1 MEAGG
6 GDTAGVLELESHAS
20 DDLKSEK
27 QLPDTNYVSNGNIA
41 VENGLTEDVNPS
53 SDDTHDQFVQMVTE
67 LKFQNEFLKS
77 QYEDLKNSQ
86 SECSVSNQQTKA
98 NETEGGE
105 SEDVKELRERI
116 ESLKRELLEEKQ
128 TRNAAE
134 EALKHLTVAYSEAD
148 AKAQELSAKLAEAQQ
163 KLDQEIKDR
172 EEKYSELDS
181 KFSRLHKRAKQR
193 IQDVQKE
200 KDDLEVRFR
209 EVSETAERASSQ
221 QSALQQELERTRQQA
236 NDALKAMDAERQQ
249 LRSTNNKLRDTIEE
263 LRRSLEPKE
272 SALEALQQ
280 SLMEKEQMLEDMR
293 GLLQTADEKRQASI
307 AELSAKHQ
315 KNLES
320 LEAQLAD
327 AISDRSKATE
337 TISSLQVLIAEKESK
352 IAEMDAAST
361 GEAVRFRA
369 SVESVKGELAHLK
382 REHDKEKESWEAAS
396 QALKT
401 KLELAE
407 SNCIRAEIEVAKMR
421 SQLESD
427 VSAQAQILN
436 AKDAELVAAKKEIS
450 HLESEFSSYKV
461 RAHALLQ
468 KKDAELAAAKDSEQL
483 KVLEEALKEAEKEVL
498 SVSAERD
505 RVLQDLQDALANH
518 DKELKE
524 RELVLD
530 NAKQQIKSL
539 EIKLNSA
546 NASHESDKETWE
558 MNLQNMEE
566 TWRIRCEGLKAQNE
580 ASSGQDVQKELDEL
594 KLRYKRLKEE
604 HDTFRDLADRMIEEK
619 DKEIYKL
626 LDDNKDLHQSLE
638 SRPPV
643 DHNGNHYTAMQKQ
656 DAQNL
661 STSAA
666 EQQILLL
673 ARQQAQREEELAQ
686 SQRHILALQEE
697 IEELER
703 ENRLHSQQE
712 AMLKTELRN
721 MERMQKRE
729 GVDMTYL
736 KNVIL
741 KLLETENLV
750 VLIIMIFAT
759 TGEVEA
765 LLPVIGMLLQFSPEE
780 IHKCQQAYR
789 ASTDVPPSPASD
801 GPGSRSLFS
810 RFSFS

>member
-1 MEAGG
+1 MEAEG
-6 GDTAGVLELESHAS
+6 GDTAGVLELESHAF

-41 VENGLTEDVNPS
+41 VENGLPEDVNPS
-53 SDDTHDQFVQMVTE
+53 SDDSHDQFVQMVTE

-77 QYEDLKNSQ
+77 QFEDLKNSQ

-98 NETEGGE
+98 DESHETEGGE

-272 SALEALQQ
+272 SALEAFQQ

-293 GLLQTADEKRQASI
+293 GLFQAADEKRQASI

-327 AISDRSKATE
+327 ALSDRSKATE

-361 GEAVRFRA
+361 GEAARFRA

-382 REHDKEKESWEAAS
+382 HEHDKEKESWEAAS

-450 HLESEFSSYKV
+450 RLESEFSSYKV

-505 RVLQDLQDALANH
+505 RVLQNLQDALANH

-539 EIKLNSA
+539 EIKLDSA
-546 NASHESDKETWE
+546 NASHQSDKETWE
-558 MNLQNMEE
+558 MNLQNIEE

-741 KLLETENLV
+741 KLLET
-750 VLIIMIFAT
+750 
-759 TGEVEA
+759 GEVEA

>member
-1 MEAGG
+1 MEAEG
-6 GDTAGVLELESHAS
+6 GDAAGVLELESHAS

-27 QLPDTNYVSNGNIA
+27 QLPDTNYVSNGNIS

-77 QYEDLKNSQ
+77 QFEDLKNSQ
-86 SECSVSNQQTKA
+86 SECSVSSQQTKA

-263 LRRSLEPKE
+263 LRRSVEPKE

-293 GLLQTADEKRQASI
+293 GLLQAADEKRQASI

-327 AISDRSKATE
+327 ALSDRSKATE

-361 GEAVRFRA
+361 GEAARFRA
-369 SVESVKGELAHLK
+369 SVESIKGELAHLK
-382 REHDKEKESWEAAS
+382 REHDKEKVSWEAAS

-450 HLESEFSSYKV
+450 RLESEFSSYKV

-546 NASHESDKETWE
+546 NASHQSDKETWE
-558 MNLQNMEE
+558 MNLQNIEE

-643 DHNGNHYTAMQKQ
+643 DHNGNHYIAMQKQ

-741 KLLETENLV
+741 KLLET
-750 VLIIMIFAT
+750 
-759 TGEVEA
+759 GEVEV

>member
-1 MEAGG
+1 
-6 GDTAGVLELESHAS
+6 
-20 DDLKSEK
+20 
-27 QLPDTNYVSNGNIA
+27 
-41 VENGLTEDVNPS
+41 
-53 SDDTHDQFVQMVTE
+53 
-67 LKFQNEFLKS
+67 
-77 QYEDLKNSQ
+77 
-86 SECSVSNQQTKA
+86 
-98 NETEGGE
+98 
-105 SEDVKELRERI
+105 
-116 ESLKRELLEEKQ
+116 
-128 TRNAAE
+128 
-134 EALKHLTVAYSEAD
+134 
-148 AKAQELSAKLAEAQQ
+148 
-163 KLDQEIKDR
+163 
-172 EEKYSELDS
+172 
-181 KFSRLHKRAKQR
+181 
-193 IQDVQKE
+193 
-200 KDDLEVRFR
+200 
-209 EVSETAERASSQ
+209 
-221 QSALQQELERTRQQA
+221 
-236 NDALKAMDAERQQ
+236 MDAERQQ

-263 LRRSLEPKE
+263 LRRSVEPKE

-293 GLLQTADEKRQASI
+293 GLLQAADEKRQASI

-327 AISDRSKATE
+327 ALSDRSKATE

-361 GEAVRFRA
+361 GEAARFRA
-369 SVESVKGELAHLK
+369 SVESIKGELAHLK
-382 REHDKEKESWEAAS
+382 REHDKEKVSWEAAS

-450 HLESEFSSYKV
+450 RLESEFSSYKV

-546 NASHESDKETWE
+546 NASHQSDKETWE
-558 MNLQNMEE
+558 MNLQNIEE
-566 TWRIRCEGLKAQNE
+566 TWRIRYEGLKAQNE

-643 DHNGNHYTAMQKQ
+643 DHNGNRYLAMQKQ

-697 IEELER
+697 IEELEL

-741 KLLETENLV
+741 KLLET
-750 VLIIMIFAT
+750 
-759 TGEVEA
+759 GEVEV

-801 GPGSRSLFS
+801 GPGSHSLFS

>member
-1 MEAGG
+1 MEAEG
-6 GDTAGVLELESHAS
+6 GDAAGVLELESHAS

-27 QLPDTNYVSNGNIA
+27 QLPDTNYVSNGNIS

-77 QYEDLKNSQ
+77 QFEDLKNSQ

-209 EVSETAERASSQ
+209 EVSETAERASLQ

-263 LRRSLEPKE
+263 LRRSVEPKE

-293 GLLQTADEKRQASI
+293 GLLQAADEKRQASI

-327 AISDRSKATE
+327 ALSDRSKATE

-361 GEAVRFRA
+361 GEAARFRA
-369 SVESVKGELAHLK
+369 SVESIKGELAHLK
-382 REHDKEKESWEAAS
+382 REHDKEKVSWEAAS

-450 HLESEFSSYKV
+450 RLESEFSSYKV

-546 NASHESDKETWE
+546 NASHQSDKETWE
-558 MNLQNMEE
+558 MNLQNIEE

-643 DHNGNHYTAMQKQ
+643 DHNGNHYIAMQKQ

-741 KLLETENLV
+741 KLLET
-750 VLIIMIFAT
+750 
-759 TGEVEA
+759 GEVEV

>member
-1 MEAGG
+1 MEAEG
-6 GDTAGVLELESHAS
+6 GDTAGVLELESHAF

-41 VENGLTEDVNPS
+41 VENGLPEDVNPS
-53 SDDTHDQFVQMVTE
+53 SDDSHDQFVQMVTE

-77 QYEDLKNSQ
+77 QFEDLKNSQ

-98 NETEGGE
+98 DESHETEGGE

-272 SALEALQQ
+272 SALEAFQQ

-293 GLLQTADEKRQASI
+293 GLFQAADEKRQASI

-327 AISDRSKATE
+327 ALSDRSKATE

-361 GEAVRFRA
+361 GEAARFRA

-382 REHDKEKESWEAAS
+382 HEHDKEKESWEAAS

-450 HLESEFSSYKV
+450 RLESEFSSYKV

-505 RVLQDLQDALANH
+505 RVLQNLQDALANH

-539 EIKLNSA
+539 EIKLDSA
-546 NASHESDKETWE
+546 NASHQSDKETWE
-558 MNLQNMEE
+558 MNLQNIEE

-741 KLLETENLV
+741 KLLET
-750 VLIIMIFAT
+750 
-759 TGEVEA
+759 GEVEA

-780 IHKCQQAYR
+780 IHRCQQAYH
-789 ASTDVPPSPASD
+789 ASTNVPPSPASD

-810 RFSFS
+810 RFSFT

>member
-1 MEAGG
+1 MATVG
-6 GDTAGVLELESHAS
+6 GDTAGVPELESRVS

-27 QLPDTNYVSNGNIA
+27 QLSDANFVSNGNVV
-41 VENGLTEDVNPS
+41 VENGLPDDVDAGS
-53 SDDTHDQFVQMVTE
+53 GDTHDQLVQMVTE

-77 QYEDLKNSQ
+77 QFEGLKDLQ
-86 SECSVSNQQTKA
+86 SECSVSDRQTEA
-98 NETEGGE
+98 SEIEGGE
-105 SEDVKELRERI
+105 SEDVKELREMI

-128 TRNAAE
+128 TRGAAE
-134 EALKHLTVAYSEAD
+134 EALKHLTTAYSEAD
-148 AKAQELSAKLAEAQQ
+148 AKAQELSANLAEAQQ
-163 KLDQEIKDR
+163 KFDQEIKER

-181 KFSRLHKRAKQR
+181 KLSRLHKRAKQR

-200 KDDLEVRFR
+200 KDDLEARFR

-236 NDALKAMDAERQQ
+236 NDALKAMDADRQQ

-263 LRRSLEPKE
+263 LRRSLQPKE

-293 GLLQTADEKRQASI
+293 GLLQAADEKRQASI

-327 AISDRSKATE
+327 ALSDRSKATE
-337 TISSLQVLIAEKESK
+337 TISSLQVLVAEKESK

-361 GEAVRFRA
+361 GEAARFRA
-369 SVESVKGELAHLK
+369 SVETVKGELAHLK
-382 REHDKEKESWEAAS
+382 REHEKEKESWEVAS
-396 QALKT
+396 QGLKT
-401 KLELAE
+401 KLEIAE
-407 SNCIRAEIEVAKMR
+407 SNCIRAEIEAAKMR
-421 SQLESD
+421 SQLESE

-436 AKDAELVAAKKEIS
+436 TRDAELVAAKEEIS
-450 HLESEFSSYKV
+450 RLEIEFSSYKV

-483 KVLEEALKEAEKEVL
+483 IVLEEALKEAEKEVL

-505 RVLQDLQDALANH
+505 RILQDLQDALVNH

-524 RELVLD
+524 RELVLN

-539 EIKLNSA
+539 EIKLISA
-546 NASHESDKETWE
+546 NASHQSDKEAWE
-558 MNLQNMEE
+558 MNLQNLEE
-566 TWRIRCEGLKAQNE
+566 TWRLRCEALKAQNE
-580 ASSGQDVQKELDEL
+580 VSSGQDIQKELDEL

-604 HDTFRDLADRMIEEK
+604 HDSFRDLADRMIEEK
-619 DKEIYKL
+619 DKEISKL
-626 LDDNKDLHQSLE
+626 LDDNENLRQSLE
-638 SRPPV
+638 SRPLV
-643 DHNGNHYTAMQKQ
+643 DHNDNHNTAMQKQ

-666 EQQILLL
+666 EQQILIL
-673 ARQQAQREEELAQ
+673 ARQQAQREEELSQ

-697 IEELER
+697 IEELEL

-741 KLLETENLV
+741 KLLET
-750 VLIIMIFAT
+750 
-759 TGEVEA
+759 GEVEA

-780 IHKCQQAYR
+780 IHKCQLAYR
-789 ASTDVPPSPASD
+789 ASTEVPPSPASD
-801 GPGSRSLFS
+801 APASARSLFS
-810 RFSFS
+810 RFTFS

>member
-1 MEAGG
+1 MEAEG
-6 GDTAGVLELESHAS
+6 GDAAGVLELESHAS

-27 QLPDTNYVSNGNIA
+27 QLPDTNCVSNGNIS
-41 VENGLTEDVNPS
+41 VENGLTEVVNPS
-53 SDDTHDQFVQMVTE
+53 SDDTHDQLVQMVTE

-77 QYEDLKNSQ
+77 QFEDLKNSQ

-105 SEDVKELRERI
+105 SEDVKELCERI

-263 LRRSLEPKE
+263 LRRSVEPKE

-293 GLLQTADEKRQASI
+293 GLLQAADEKRQASI

-327 AISDRSKATE
+327 ALSDRSKATD

-361 GEAVRFRA
+361 GEAARFRA
-369 SVESVKGELAHLK
+369 SVESIKGELAHLK
-382 REHDKEKESWEAAS
+382 REHDKEKVSWEAAS

-450 HLESEFSSYKV
+450 RLESEFSSYKV

-468 KKDAELAAAKDSEQL
+468 KKDAELAVAKDSEQL

-505 RVLQDLQDALANH
+505 SVLQDLQDALANH
-518 DKELKE
+518 DKEIKE

-546 NASHESDKETWE
+546 NASHQSDKETWE
-558 MNLQNMEE
+558 MNLQNIEE

-741 KLLETENLV
+741 KLLET
-750 VLIIMIFAT
+750 
-759 TGEVEA
+759 GEVEV

-780 IHKCQQAYR
+780 IHKCQQAHR